1 MAEIIDVEP
10 DSLASRKEI
19 KPGDRIIKINN
30 KPLHDYIDY
39 LYQSAD
45 QEIKILV
52 KKQNGTYENI
62 FIKKKSGEQLG
73 IIFKDIVFDKLF
85 LCQNKCVFCF
95 VDQQP
100 DNLRETLLVKDDDYR
115 FSFLQGSFTTLTN
128 LSDKD
133 LKRIIELRLSP
144 LNISVHTTNPELRI
158 MMMGNKRAGKIKNIL
173 TIFAD
178 NGIQFNAQIVL
189 CPGINDGYEL
199 ERTVKELL
207 DFYPKLL
214 SIGIVP
220 VGLTKYRN
228 GLVKLKPYDKAK
240 AQEVLAQINALQK
253 MISKETGNNLL
264 YAADEFYLLS
274 DQKIPFYEHYN
285 DFPQLENGIGVT
297 RLFWHELKEIE
308 TEIPDTVTKM
318 NIGLLTGHA
327 GEFALQPVINR
338 FKKIKGLKISS
349 IPVDNY
355 FFGDSVTVTGLITG
369 QDIINKLEDYPGIP
383 DNLIIPEIMLNE
395 NKLFVDNL
403 SISDIKK
410 SFTEI
415 NINTCYSLV
424 DLLEVINNE

>member
-395 NKLFVDNL
+395 NKLFLDNL

-415 NINTCYSLV
+415 NINTCSSLV
-424 DLLEVINNE
+424 ELLEVINNE